1 MPKINKKTE
10 KPEFKFTKK
19 TDYKIQSQQEK
30 DEVFFL
36 AALNNCSVLNSVAP
50 IVAFLEAGIFILS
63 NILKREEDFLKW
75 RLFYNTLYISLTAV
89 SVLVYFLN
97 RSCRD
102 RLHSKQK
109 MVIAIS
115 HFYVVFIIF
124 WNVVML
130 IVDFHTSSQLDFAL
144 YFTSC
149 LVSVIIFNL
158 SPFVV
163 IPLMLTATAIIVTE
177 ILFVQKLNPSIFYRP
192 NLYLFAFLGY
202 FCVVIRQMNLVLRA
216 KQNIRLHEAKTQAES
231 ANRAKSTFLAT
242 MSHEI
247 RTPMNAIVGF
257 SEIALKDKVP
267 PSTANYLEKINR
279 AARTLLA
286 IINDIL
292 DFSKIESGK
301 LEIVPA
307 EYNLSTLISDL
318 ESIVKVRIS
327 SKSVKL
333 FVKIEENVPRWLFG
347 DDIRIKQVL
356 LNLAG
361 NAAKF
366 TEDGEI
372 KINVK
377 LHEPS
382 GAKNIF
388 SEGEKILLDFSVQDT
403 GIGIKAEDLKK
414 LFNSFQQVDMLHNRK
429 KEGSGLGLSIAKKLV
444 DLMSGTFRVK
454 SEYGKGSEFSFTIPQ
469 IVAKEKDSNIEEKM
483 NFTAPAA
490 KVLVVDDNEV
500 NILVAQGYLAQ
511 YKCKVETCENGADAV
526 EKAKNENFDIIFM
539 DHMMPVMDGEEA
551 AAKIRENEKQTGK
564 INCIV
569 ALTANAVDGAR
580 EKFLASGFDDFLSK
594 PIEEK
599 ELYRVLKTHL
609 PREKCV
615 FSSKKMP
622 EKSSGTQIEK
632 SVLKTF
638 YNQIEKKSGLISKYA
653 QNALKNDEQA
663 LNLYKIEIH
672 ALKSSAKICSF
683 AELSELSAE
692 LEKAAAEKNLELIRQ
707 KTDVLLKKYAEAGK
721 ILQPQ
726 LAENAER
733 TDDGEPLAGLEP
745 FSQDKASEILEKIL
759 EAAKNGDLEKIEEE
773 YSSLEKFEMPSGLSE
788 NIRELSKAVE
798 EISFESI
805 SEICKKILKSFGQ

>member
-1 MPKINKKTE
+1 MPKLNKKTE

-19 TDYKIQSQQEK
+19 SDYKIQNQQEK

-75 RLFYNTLYISLTAV
+75 RLFYNALYISLTAV
-89 SVLVYFLN
+89 SILVYFLN

-177 ILFVQKLNPSIFYRP
+177 ILFVQKLSPSIFYRP

-216 KQNIRLHEAKTQAES
+216 KQNIRLHEAKSQAES

-267 PSTANYLEKINR
+267 PATANYLEKINR

-382 GAKNIF
+382 GAKNTF
-388 SEGEKILLDFSVQDT
+388 SESEKILLDFSVQDT

-444 DLMSGTFRVK
+444 DLMGGTFSVK

-469 IVAKEKDSNIEEKM
+469 IVAKEKDNNIEEKM

-511 YKCKVETCENGADAV
+511 YKCKVETCENGAEAI
-526 EKAKNENFDIIFM
+526 EKVKNENFDIIFM

-564 INCIV
+564 MNCIV

-594 PIEEK
+594 PIEEN

-638 YNQIEKKSGLISKYA
+638 YNQIEKKSGLIREYA
-653 QNALKNDEQA
+653 QKALKNDDQA
-663 LNLYKIEIH
+663 LNLYKIEVH

-692 LEKAAAEKNLELIRQ
+692 LEKAAAEKNLELIRK

-721 ILQPQ
+721 ILKPQ
-726 LAENAER
+726 LAENTER

-745 FSQDKASEILEKIL
+745 FSQDKASEILGKIL

-773 YSSLEKFEMPSGLSE
+773 ISALEKFEMPSGLSE

-798 EISFESI
+798 EISFENI
-805 SEICKKILKSFGQ
+805 SEICRKILKSFGQ

>member
-1 MPKINKKTE
+1 MPKFNKRADS
-10 KPEFKFTKK
+10 KFTKK
-19 TDYKIQSQQEK
+19 TDYKVQNLQEK
-30 DEVFFL
+30 DEVLFL

-50 IVAFLEAGIFILS
+50 IVAFLETAIIILS
-63 NILKREEDFLKW
+63 NILKREDFLEW
-75 RLFYNTLYISLTAV
+75 RFFYNALYVSLTAV
-89 SVLVYFLN
+89 SVLVYLLN
-97 RSCRD
+97 RFCRD

-109 MVIAIS
+109 EVIVIS
-115 HFYVVFIIF
+115 HFYVGFIIF

-130 IVDFHTSSQLDFAL
+130 IVDFHTTSQLDFGL

-177 ILFVQKLNPSIFYRP
+177 ILFVQKLDPDIFYKP

-216 KQNIRLHEAKTQAES
+216 KQNIRLREAKTEAES

-267 PSTANYLEKINR
+267 SATANYLERINR
-279 AARTLLA
+279 AAHSLLA

-318 ESIVKVRIS
+318 ESIVNVRIS

-333 FVKIEENVPRWLFG
+333 FVKIEENVPLWLFG

-377 LHEPS
+377 LHELS

-388 SEGEKILLDFSVQDT
+388 PEGEKILLDFSVQDT

-444 DLMSGTFRVK
+444 DLMGGTFSVK

-469 IVAKEKDSNIEEKM
+469 IVAKEKDNNIEEKM

-615 FSSKKMP
+615 FSDKKMP
-622 EKSSGTQIEK
+622 EKTSGTQIEK

-638 YNQIEKKSGLISKYA
+638 YNQIEKKSGLISEYA
-653 QNALKNDEQA
+653 QKALKNDEQA
-663 LNLYKIEIH
+663 LNLYKIEVH

-683 AELSELSAE
+683 TELSELSAE

-726 LAENAER
+726 LAENAEH

-745 FSQDKASEILEKIL
+745 FSQDKTGEILEKIL
-759 EAAKNGDLEKIEEE
+759 EAAKNGDLEKIEAEC
-773 YSSLEKFEMPSGLSE
+773 SALEKIEMPSDLSE

-798 EISFESI
+798 EIDFESI
-805 SEICKKILKSFGQ
+805 SEITQKLLGNAYFNKT

>member
-1 MPKINKKTE
+1 MPKFNKKSE

-19 TDYKIQSQQEK
+19 SDYKIQNQQEK

-75 RLFYNTLYISLTAV
+75 RLFYNALYISLTAV
-89 SVLVYFLN
+89 SILVYFLN

-115 HFYVVFIIF
+115 HFYVGFIIF

-177 ILFVQKLNPSIFYRP
+177 ILFVQKLSPSIFYRP

-216 KQNIRLHEAKTQAES
+216 KQNIRLHEAKSQAES

-257 SEIALKDKVP
+257 SKIALKDKVP
-267 PSTANYLEKINR
+267 PATANYLEKINR
-279 AARTLLA
+279 ASRTLLA

-366 TEDGEI
+366 TEYGEI

-377 LHEPS
+377 LHELS

-429 KEGSGLGLSIAKKLV
+429 KEGSGLGLSISKKLV
-444 DLMSGTFRVK
+444 DLMGGTFSVK

-511 YKCKVETCENGADAV
+511 YKCKVETCENSADAV

-564 INCIV
+564 TNCIV

-594 PIEEK
+594 PIEEN

-638 YNQIEKKSGLISKYA
+638 YNQIEKKSGLIREYA
-653 QNALKNDEQA
+653 QKVLKNDGQA
-663 LNLYKIEIH
+663 LNLYKIEVH

-683 AELSELSAE
+683 EELSELTAE

-707 KTDVLLKKYAEAGK
+707 KTDVLLKKYEETGK
-721 ILQPQ
+721 ILQSQ

-733 TDDGEPLAGLEP
+733 TDDREPLAGLEP
-745 FSQDKASEILEKIL
+745 FSQDKVIGILEKIL
-759 EAAKNGDLEKIEEE
+759 EAAKNGNLEEIEEE
-773 YSSLEKFEMPSGLSE
+773 FSSLEKFEMPSSLSE

-805 SEICKKILKSFGQ
+805 SEICRKILKTFGQ